1 VEVITATTRIR
12 LATAAATAFPEGD
25 VSVKWLRAQ
34 ARAGKLDVWRIAGK
48 DFTTLEAVERLTEQC
63 RAPSSPQGYT
73 SANDTGG
80 SLNTSSST
88 VDVRSAQA
96 AARIAS
102 ERLKKPSAD
111 TSGRSTRPSGQ
122 VIQIERQSRTS

>member
-1 VEVITATTRIR
+1 MTPTTRIR
-12 LATAAATAFPEGD
+12 LATAAALAFPDGE
-25 VSVKWLRAQ
+25 VSTKWLRTQ
-34 ARAGKLDVWRIAGK
+34 GRLGRLEVWRIAGK

-88 VDVRSAQA
+88 VDVRSA
-96 AARIAS
+96 
-102 ERLKKPSAD
+102 
-111 TSGRSTRPSGQ
+111 
-122 VIQIERQSRTS
+122 